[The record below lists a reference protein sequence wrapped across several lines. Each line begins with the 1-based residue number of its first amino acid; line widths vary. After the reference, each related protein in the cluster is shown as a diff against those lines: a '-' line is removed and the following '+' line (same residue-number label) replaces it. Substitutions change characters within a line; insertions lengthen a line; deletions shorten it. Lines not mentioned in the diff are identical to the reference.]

1 MTHKLPVRFAGT
13 GAYLPERVITNQHFA
28 DYLDTSEEWILSR
41 TGIRERRWV
50 SKGESTSTMAARAAK
65 LAIEDAGMKP
75 EDIDL
80 IVCAT
85 ATGDCQFPATATF
98 IQGALGM
105 GEVPAFDVSAAC
117 AGFIHATVVASG
129 MLGSGM
135 YENALVIGAETL
147 SRFIDP
153 EDRATCILLG
163 DGAGAAVLSRSK
175 NPEQA
180 VLYASLGCDG
190 SKAKLI
196 WVPAGG
202 SQLPASKMTVD
213 ERLHFMK
220 MRGREVYKFAVN
232 KMQVI
237 VDEALEATGLKPS
250 DLKLVIPHQSNLR
263 IIESVRKKL
272 DLPKEK
278 VAININ
284 RYGNTSAASVPTAF
298 DEARRNGTLQE
309 GDYVLMLAIGA
320 GLTWGV
326 MVVRL

>member
-1 MTHKLPVRFAGT
+1 MTGKLPIRFAGT
-13 GAYLPERVITNQHFA
+13 GSYLPEQVITNKYFV
-28 DYLDTSEEWILSR
+28 DYLDTSEEWIVTR
-41 TGIRERRWV
+41 TGIHERRWA
-50 SKGESTSTMAARAAK
+50 SKGESTSTMAAEAAK
-65 LAIEDAGMKP
+65 LAIEDAGMTP
-75 EDIDL
+75 NDIDV

-98 IQGALGM
+98 VQQALAL
-105 GEVPAFDVSAAC
+105 GEVPAFDISAAC

-129 MLGSGM
+129 MLGAGI
-135 YENALVIGAETL
+135 YKNALVIGAETL

-163 DGAGAAVLSRSK
+163 DGAGAAVLRRSD

-180 VLYASLGCDG
+180 VLHASLGCDG
-190 SKAKLI
+190 SKSKLI

-202 SQLPASKMTVD
+202 SQLPASEMTVA

-232 KMQVI
+232 KMQAV
-237 VDEALEATGLKPS
+237 VDEALEVTGLKPS

-263 IIESVRKKL
+263 IIESVRQKL
-272 DLPKEK
+272 ELPKEK
-278 VAININ
+278 IAININ

-298 DEARRNGTLQE
+298 DEARRNGTLEE